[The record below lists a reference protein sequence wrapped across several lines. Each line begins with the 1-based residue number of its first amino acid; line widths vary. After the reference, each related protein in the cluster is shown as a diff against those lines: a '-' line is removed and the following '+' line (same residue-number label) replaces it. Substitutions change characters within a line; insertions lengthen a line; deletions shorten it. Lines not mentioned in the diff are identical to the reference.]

1 MMIAPT
7 LITTVLFYFIE
18 ANACKK
24 RNERFEPFN
33 VAVPATFVLMTCAFT
48 LILFPAQIVY
58 EEPCLEKT
66 LIPVSM
72 GSSTQFIGN
81 GYGNFLYSRSTIGGV
96 DYISFYYNE
105 NGYNKHMKIPTD
117 DTKIVIVNDP
127 SEVSVDCY
135 TKSGYFKD
143 ILFGWKLEDAYTRD
157 AFTKK
162 SYVVKLMEDQFS
174 NKIWVEP

>member
-1 MMIAPT
+1 MLLVPT
-7 LITTVLFYFIE
+7 VITFVSFNFIE
-18 ANACKK
+18 ACVCKK
-24 RNERFEPFN
+24 RNGHFEPFN
-33 VAVPATFVLMTCAFT
+33 VVVPTVVIVMICAFT
-48 LILFPAQIVY
+48 VILIPPQYLY

-72 GSSTQFIGN
+72 GSSTQFVGN
-81 GYGNFLYSRSTIGGV
+81 GYGNFLYFRSTIGGV

-105 NGYNKHMKIPTD
+105 NGYNKYMKIPTD

-127 SEVSVDCY
+127 SEVSVECY
-135 TKSGYFKD
+135 TESGYYKD
-143 ILFGWKLEDAYTRD
+143 VLFGWKLEDTFTREM
-157 AFTKK
+157 FTKK